1 MKLDATNTTRFL
13 KATLLSKQV
22 PNRRTDIGGGLLAIA
37 TNKWRSLNK
46 KTSKKPEI
54 IVWN

>member
-13 KATLLSKQV
+13 KATLLSKLV